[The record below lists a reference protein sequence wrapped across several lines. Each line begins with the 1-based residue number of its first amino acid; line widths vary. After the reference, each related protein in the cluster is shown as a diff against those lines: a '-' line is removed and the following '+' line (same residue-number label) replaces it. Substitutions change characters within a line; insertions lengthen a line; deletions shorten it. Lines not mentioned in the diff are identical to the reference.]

1 MSLKERLLDDM
12 KSAMKNKDVIRKN
25 TISMVRA
32 AILQKEKD
40 EKVELDDD
48 GILGVIAKEAKQ
60 RKDSIPEFEKGNR
73 PDLVEKIN
81 QEIQILM
88 EYLPQQLT
96 EEEIEELVIRTI
108 REVGAENQT
117 DMGKVMKALMPQVKG
132 RADGKVVNMLVKK
145 HLK

>member
-1 MSLKERLLDDM
+1 MSLKKRLLDDM

-40 EKVELDDD
+40 EKIELDDD
-48 GILGVIAKEAKQ
+48 GIIGVIAKEAKK

-73 PDLVEKIN
+73 FDLVDKLN
-81 QEIQILM
+81 KEIQILM

-96 EEEIEELVIRTI
+96 EEEIEELVIRAI
-108 REVGAENQT
+108 REVGANSQK
-117 DMGKVMKALMPQVKG
+117 DIGKVMAVLMPKVKG
-132 RADGKVVNMLVKK
+132 RAEGKTVNELVKK